1 MSPTPVA
8 APAAAAVSITSNSLF
23 RRLLFL
29 LGALML
35 AWPWV
40 LLPPVTALLC
50 LSWLWTR
57 PEQ

>member
-1 MSPTPVA
+1 MSSSVPPLVIRLA
-8 APAAAAVSITSNSLF
+8 AMAG
-23 RRLLFL
+23 
-29 LGALML
+29 GALML